1 MVDILRSGLQGLIS
15 GPLLFNIYYDLLFN
29 EIDIDFASYANEAIP
44 QACDSKIEVAIEILV
59 KNIDKI
65 FQEFSDQFLQSN
77 SDKSHFLTKKF
88 GEVSVSVKYE
98 KTTNSSKK
106 VLGIQ
111 FEKSLCFDGPVTHIC
126 KKVWEKLCALY

>member
-29 EIDIDFASYANEAIP
+29 EIGIDFANYANEAIP

-106 VLGIQ
+106 V
-111 FEKSLCFDGPVTHIC
+111 F
-126 KKVWEKLCALY
+126 